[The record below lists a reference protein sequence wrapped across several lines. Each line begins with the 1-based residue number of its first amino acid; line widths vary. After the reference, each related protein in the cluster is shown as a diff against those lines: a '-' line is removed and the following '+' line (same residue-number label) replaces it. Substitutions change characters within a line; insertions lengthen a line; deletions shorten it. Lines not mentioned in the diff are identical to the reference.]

1 MLNVKELEF
10 SYGDNKVLKEISFD
24 AKSNEI
30 ISILGK
36 NGAGKTTLLKCLLK
50 ILRPQKGSIDI
61 GGKSIVEMNGR
72 ELSKHVA
79 YVPQSY
85 LPTMTTVFD
94 SVLLGRKPYIELSAG
109 KSDIDKTSQM
119 IIDMGLESIS
129 QKYVDRISGGEFQ
142 KVQIARALVQEP
154 EILVLDEPTSNLDI
168 ANQHKT
174 MCMIE
179 SNVRSRDVCAIMTM
193 HDINLA
199 VLYSDRFIFMNNG
212 RIEAFGDKDIISKE
226 LIRKVYD
233 MECEV
238 LDHHGVPFIMPM
250 ESSKYHK
257 MKC

>member
-1 MLNVKELEF
+1 MLNVRELEF

-24 AKSNEI
+24 AKGNEI

>member
-1 MLNVKELEF
+1 MLNVRELEF

>member
-1 MLNVKELEF
+1 MLSVKELEF
-10 SYGDNKVLKEISFD
+10 SYGDNKVLEEISFD
-24 AKSNEI
+24 ANSNEI

-50 ILRPQKGSIDI
+50 ILKPQKGSIDI
-61 GGKSIVEMNGR
+61 NGKNIHGMNGR

-109 KSDIDKTSQM
+109 KNDIDKTSQM
-119 IIDMGLESIS
+119 IIDMGLASLS

-179 SNVRSRDVCAIMTM
+179 SNVRSRNVCALMTM

-212 RIEAFGDKDIISKE
+212 RIEAFGGKEIISE
-226 LIRKVYD
+226 DLIRNVYD
-233 MECEV
+233 MECEI
-238 LDHHGVPFIMPM
+238 LDHHGVPFIMPT

-257 MKC
+257 LKC

>member
-1 MLNVKELEF
+1 MLSVKELEF
-10 SYGDNKVLKEISFD
+10 SYGNNRVLEEISFE
-24 AKSNEI
+24 ASSNEI

-61 GGKSIVEMNGR
+61 RGKDIFEMSGR

-79 YVPQSY
+79 YVPQSSP
-85 LPTMTTVFD
+85 PTMTTVFD
-94 SVLLGRKPYIELSAG
+94 SVLLGRKPYIEFSAG
-109 KSDIDKTSQM
+109 KSDIEKTSQM
-119 IIDMGLESIS
+119 IIDMDLSSIS

-179 SNVRSRDVCAIMTM
+179 ENVRSRNVCAIMTM

-199 VLYSDRFIFMNNG
+199 VLYSDRFIFMNG
-212 RIEAFGDKDIISKE
+212 GKIEAFGNKDIISKD
-226 LIRKVYD
+226 LIRRVYD
-233 MECEV
+233 MDCEI

-257 MKC
+257 LKC